1 MKALRLSELRELLQ
15 GAPFGAWWTEFTRG
29 ASVAR
34 DATARHQEL
43 VAQAELMELRSE
55 LAQRTAMDAFSSAG
69 EAEEAAARAAADAQ
83 ELENRALGLVALF
96 EEQRLKTSDLWYRL
110 EGLDRTLQ
118 EGAGDKAGPPA
129 DKARDRHREALQ
141 REYGAEAQRRD
152 KLWAEVEA
160 TWARSFER
168 SLLSHEHADRS
179 RRVRRE
185 AERLFREAEERRLR
199 ARQLH
204 GEVEVSASEQRD
216 AEAQR
221 ADLLARVAREMGCVP
236 GDRFLYWRHPEDPR
250 AAFAV
255 ALVDDAEGYNVEVH
269 RLAIFTVGPQRGVA
283 FLEPAREG
291 LARTVEEGD
300 RRFEEYLLGPRRGV
314 RRPPGEGG
322 PGKVG
327 EGGPGGQAAP

>member
-29 ASVAR
+29 AAAAR

-43 VAQAELMELRSE
+43 VAQA
-55 LAQRTAMDAFSSAG
+55 AMDAFSSAG
-69 EAEEAAARAAADAQ
+69 EAEEAAARATADAQ
-83 ELENRALGLVALF
+83 ELENRALGLVAHF

-110 EGLDRTLQ
+110 EGLDRTLE
-118 EGAGDKAGPPA
+118 EGAGAGRADPAA
-129 DKARDRHREALQ
+129 DKARERHRGAQ
-141 REYGAEAQRRD
+141 RREYEAEVQRRD

-160 TWARSFER
+160 TWARSFEC
-168 SLLSHEHADRS
+168 SLLSHEHGDRS
-179 RRVRRE
+179 RRIRRD

-204 GEVEVSASEQRD
+204 GDVEVAAREQRD
-216 AEAQR
+216 AEARR
-221 ADLLARVAREMGCVP
+221 ADLLSRVARELGCVP

-300 RRFEEYLLGPRRGV
+300 RRFEEYLLGPRQGL

-322 PGKVG
+322 PG
-327 EGGPGGQAAP
+327 GQAEP